1 MTRKPKS
8 KREIVISFTI
18 ACVSVVVS
26 TMELHGSHR
35 VIMFAIDAA
44 IILVAAIFIRRRVL
58 QMKMDNPQTLA
69 E

>member
-8 KREIVISFTI
+8 KREVVVSFTV
-18 ACVSVVVS
+18 ACVGVAAS

-58 QMKMDNPQTLA
+58 QMKTDNPQTLA